1 MDVLEFIATNIFNE
15 VAILIGLITLIGLL
29 LQRKPVDDVVGGA
42 VRATIGIIIL
52 FIGVDVFVG
61 GLASFQAIVASA
73 VGLDPP
79 EATNTL
85 NEFLGTHG
93 SSVALVITFG
103 FILHLVL
110 VRVLKTRYV
119 YLTGHLL
126 FWMSLVVT
134 ACLVQAFGDLD
145 EWRLVLV
152 GAVIV
157 GCYWTIQP
165 LFIAPMMR
173 KVIKSDDWGFAH
185 TSSSVAWLGGKVAP
199 LVGDPQRDDVEKIR
213 VPKKVSFFKDITV
226 STAVV
231 VGLIMLIGMVFADSD
246 VAAEQAAA
254 YDPEIN
260 SWVWAVIAAFRFA
273 AGIAILLYGVR
284 MFLGEIVP
292 AFTGISQ
299 KAIPGS
305 RPGLDVPTI
314 FPVAPSAVMVGFLA
328 TTGTFLILM
337 GVFAAAGWF
346 VLVPPM
352 IMLFFVGAGA
362 AVYGNAFG
370 GWRGAA
376 VAGVI
381 SGITLAFGQWVG
393 WHLLSD
399 TAPELATLADP
410 DWYLMILVVL
420 GLGELF
426 SGLGENAVLLVG
438 AVLLAVFGAW
448 LWVIKRIQRRAGEP
462 VTGLEE
468 ESELTDQPSGQPSGE
483 Q

>member
-1 MDVLEFIATNIFNE
+1 MGALEFIANNLFNE
-15 VAILIGLITLIGLL
+15 VAVLIGLITLIGLL

-42 VRATIGIIIL
+42 VRATIGIMIL

-61 GLASFQAIVASA
+61 GLASFQTIVASA

-79 EATNTL
+79 ESTNTL
-85 NEFLGTHG
+85 DEFLGTHG
-93 SSVALVITFG
+93 SDVALIIACG

-126 FWMSLVVT
+126 FWMALVVT
-134 ACLVQAFGDLD
+134 ACLVEAFGDLD
-145 EWRLVLV
+145 QWLLVLV
-152 GAVIV
+152 GSVIV
-157 GCYWTIQP
+157 ACYWTIQP
-165 LFIAPMMR
+165 VFIAPMMR
-173 KVIKSDDWGFAH
+173 KVINSDDWGYAH

-199 LVGDPQRDDVEKIR
+199 LVGDAERDDVEKIK
-213 VPKKVSFFKDITV
+213 VPKKMSFFKDITV

-231 VGLIMLIGMVFADSD
+231 IGVIMLVGVIFADQD

-254 YDPEIN
+254 YSEDVN
-260 SWVWAVIAAFRFA
+260 TWVWAVIAAFQFA

-284 MFLGEIVP
+284 MFLAEIVP
-292 AFTGISQ
+292 AFTGISL

-305 RPGLDVPTI
+305 RPGLDAPTI
-314 FPVAPSAVMVGFLA
+314 FPVAPSAVMVGFIS

-337 GVFAAAGWF
+337 GIFAAFGWF

-370 GWRGAA
+370 GWRGSAL
-376 VAGVI
+376 AGVI
-381 SGITLAFGQWVG
+381 TGFALAFGQWAA
-393 WHLLSD
+393 WNMLSD

-410 DWYLMILVVL
+410 DWYLMVLVVL
-420 GLGELF
+420 GLGEVF
-426 SGLGENAVLLVG
+426 SGLGENAALLVG
-438 AVLLAVFGAW
+438 MVVAAAFGVW
-448 LWVIKRIQRRAGEP
+448 LWVLKRIQRRAGEP
-462 VTGLEE
+462 VTGLEP
-468 ESELTDQPSGQPSGE
+468 ESELVAGE
-483 Q
+483 ASEE